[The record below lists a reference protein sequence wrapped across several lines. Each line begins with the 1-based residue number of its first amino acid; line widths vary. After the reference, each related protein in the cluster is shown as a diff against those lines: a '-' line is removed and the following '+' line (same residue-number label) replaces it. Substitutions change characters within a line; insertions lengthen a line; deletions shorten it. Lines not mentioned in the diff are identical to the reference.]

1 MVQTYLDN
9 FLYKLSDE
17 ENNMN
22 VVKLCEWLTFLLNVY
37 KTVTKETVVCNIET
51 IIIFL
56 QLKQGSRHPEA
67 VHTVD
72 IGN

>member
-56 QLKQGSRHPEA
+56 S
-67 VHTVD
+67 
-72 IGN
+72 